1 VSIKNLVQIDDAAL
15 VQIVDAALAD
25 SARRSGDFL
34 VCKPGCF
41 QCCVGVF
48 AISQLDAIRLRDGL
62 RNLEVVDGARA
73 TRVRERVAESLARLG
88 PDFPGDAAT
97 GLLPE
102 FDEPCDEADA
112 FEGAFDAFA
121 NAEVCP
127 VLDPATGTCDLYAAR
142 PIPCRTFGP
151 PVKNAEG
158 GLGVCELCF
167 HGATNEQIA
176 ACEMHPDPDHLEE
189 RLLDE
194 LRETTGAH
202 GQTIVSYA
210 LRG

>member
-1 VSIKNLVQIDDAAL
+1 MKPLDDAAL

-25 SARRSGDFL
+25 SAQRSGDLL

-48 AISQLDAIRLRDGL
+48 PISQLDARRLQDGL
-62 RNLEVVDGARA
+62 RALQEADGARA
-73 TRVRERVAESLARLG
+73 ARVRDRVTESLARIG
-88 PDFPGDAAT
+88 PEFPGDAMT

-102 FDEPCDEADA
+102 FAEESAEAEA
-112 FEGAFDAFA
+112 FETAFEDFA
-121 NAEVCP
+121 NDEVCP

-151 PVKNAEG
+151 PVMSAEG

-167 HGATNEQIA
+167 HGATTEQIA
-176 ACEMHPDPDHLEE
+176 ACEMHPDPEHLEE

-194 LRETTGAH
+194 LRVRTGAY
-202 GQTIVSYA
+202 GQTIVAFA
-210 LRG
+210 LRTS

>member
-1 VSIKNLVQIDDAAL
+1 MQFADDVAP

-25 SARRSGDFL
+25 STRRSGDLL

-48 AISQLDAIRLRDGL
+48 AISQVDALRLRDGL
-62 RNLEVVDGARA
+62 RALETTDAARA
-73 TRVRERVAESLARLG
+73 ERIRGRVAESLARIG
-88 PDFPGDAAT
+88 PEFPGDAVT

-102 FDEPCDEADA
+102 FAEPCAEAEA
-112 FEGAFDAFA
+112 FEAAFDDFA
-121 NAEVCP
+121 NDEVCP

-176 ACEMHPDPDHLEE
+176 ACEMHPDPEHLEE
-189 RLLDE
+189 RLLEE

-202 GQTIVSYA
+202 GQTIISYA
-210 LRG
+210 LRGS

>member
-1 VSIKNLVQIDDAAL
+1 MPNIDDSVL

-25 SARRSGDFL
+25 SARRSGEYL

-48 AISQLDAIRLRDGL
+48 PVSQLDAVRLRDGL
-62 RNLEVVDGARA
+62 RALEQIDASRAAAVHRRVV
-73 TRVRERVAESLARLG
+73 ESLARIG
-88 PDFPGDAAT
+88 PDFPGDTVT

-102 FDEPCDEADA
+102 FAENSAEAEA
-112 FEGAFDAFA
+112 FEAAFEDFA
-121 NAEVCP
+121 NDEVCP
-127 VLDPATGTCDLYAAR
+127 VLDPATGTCDLYTAR

-151 PVKNAEG
+151 PVMNAEG

-167 HGATNEQIA
+167 RGATSEEIA
-176 ACEMHPDPDHLEE
+176 ACEMHPDPGHVEE
-189 RLLDE
+189 RLLDQ
-194 LRETTGAH
+194 LREETGVH
-202 GQTIVSYA
+202 GQTIIAYA

>member
-1 VSIKNLVQIDDAAL
+1 MPNLDDAAL

-34 VCKPGCF
+34 VCRPGCF

-48 AISQLDAIRLRDGL
+48 PISQLDAQRLRDGL
-62 RNLEVVDGARA
+62 RGLKTTDAAKAE
-73 TRVRERVAESLARLG
+73 RVRTRVAESLARIG
-88 PDFPGDAAT
+88 PEFPGDAVT

-102 FDEPCDEADA
+102 FAEDSVEAEA
-112 FEGAFDAFA
+112 FEDYA
-121 NAEVCP
+121 NDEVCP

-151 PVKNAEG
+151 PVMNAEG

-167 HGATNEQIA
+167 HGATTEQIA
-176 ACEMHPDPDHLEE
+176 ACEMHPDPEHLEE
-189 RLLDE
+189 RLLNA
-194 LRETTGAH
+194 LREETGAH
-202 GQTIVSYA
+202 GQTIIAYA
-210 LRG
+210 LRS

>member
-1 VSIKNLVQIDDAAL
+1 MPDIDDSAL

-25 SARRSGDFL
+25 SARRSGDLL
-34 VCKPGCF
+34 VCRPGCF

-48 AISQLDAIRLRDGL
+48 PISQLDALRLQDGL
-62 RNLEVVDGARA
+62 QALQETDGARA
-73 TRVRERVAESLARLG
+73 TRVRDRVAESLARIG
-88 PDFPGDAAT
+88 PEFPGDAAT

-102 FDEPCDEADA
+102 FAEESAEAEAFGAA
-112 FEGAFDAFA
+112 FEDFA
-121 NAEVCP
+121 NDEVCP

-151 PVKNAEG
+151 PVMSAEG

-167 HGATNEQIA
+167 HGATTEEIA
-176 ACEMHPDPDHLEE
+176 ACEMHPDPEHVEE

-194 LRETTGAH
+194 LREQTGAH
-202 GQTIVSYA
+202 GQTIVTYA

>member
-1 VSIKNLVQIDDAAL
+1 MKAVDDSAL

-25 SARRSGDFL
+25 SARRSGGFL

-48 AISQLDAIRLRDGL
+48 PISQLDALRLRDGL
-62 RNLEVVDGARA
+62 HGLEYSDPVRA
-73 TRVRERVAESLARLG
+73 ESIRSRVAESLARIG

-102 FDEPCDEADA
+102 FEEESAEAEA
-112 FEGAFDAFA
+112 FESAFEDFA
-121 NAEVCP
+121 NDEVCP

-151 PVKNAEG
+151 PVMSAEG

-167 HGATNEQIA
+167 HGATTEQIA
-176 ACEMHPDPDHLEE
+176 AAEMYPDPDHLEE
-189 RLLDE
+189 RLLDA
-194 LRETTGAH
+194 LRGKTGAR
-202 GQTIVSYA
+202 GQTIIAYA
-210 LRG
+210 LRS

>member
-1 VSIKNLVQIDDAAL
+1 MQPIDDAADITL

-25 SARRSGDFL
+25 SARRSGDLL
-34 VCKPGCF
+34 VCKQGCF

-48 AISQLDAIRLRDGL
+48 PISQLDAMRLRDAL
-62 RNLEVVDGARA
+62 QSTDAARA
-73 TRVRERVAESLARLG
+73 ERIRNRVAESLARIG

-102 FDEPCDEADA
+102 FNEAAEISAEAEA
-112 FEGAFDAFA
+112 FEAAFDDFA
-121 NAEVCP
+121 NNEVCP

-167 HGATNEQIA
+167 HGATDEQIA
-176 ACEMHPDPDHLEE
+176 ACEMHPDPEHMED

-202 GQTIVSYA
+202 GQTIISYA
-210 LRG
+210 LRS

>member
-1 VSIKNLVQIDDAAL
+1 MQPNDDAAL

-48 AISQLDAIRLRDGL
+48 AISQLDALRLRDGL
-62 RNLEVVDGARA
+62 HALEVSDA
-73 TRVRERVAESLARLG
+73 TRAERIRSRVAESLARIG
-88 PDFPGDAAT
+88 PEFPGDATT

-102 FDEPCDEADA
+102 FDGPGDAAEA
-112 FEGAFDAFA
+112 FEAAFDDFA
-121 NAEVCP
+121 NDEVCP

-176 ACEMHPDPDHLEE
+176 ACEMRPDPEHLED

-194 LRETTGAH
+194 LRKTTGVH
-202 GQTIVSYA
+202 GQTIISYA
-210 LRG
+210 LRGQ

>member
-1 VSIKNLVQIDDAAL
+1 MSKIDDSAL

-48 AISQLDAIRLRDGL
+48 PISQFDALRLRDGL
-62 RNLEVVDGARA
+62 RALEATDRA
-73 TRVRERVAESLARLG
+73 CAERVHGRVAESLARIG
-88 PDFPGDAAT
+88 PDFPGDAVT

-102 FDEPCDEADA
+102 FSEESTAADA
-112 FEGAFDAFA
+112 FEAAFEVFA
-121 NAEVCP
+121 NDEICP

-151 PVKNAEG
+151 PVMNAEG

-167 HGATNEQIA
+167 HGATTEEIA
-176 ACEMHPDPDHLEE
+176 ACEMHPDPEHLEE
-189 RLLDE
+189 RLLAE
-194 LRETTGAH
+194 LRTETGAH
-202 GQTIVSYA
+202 GQTIIAYA

>member
-1 VSIKNLVQIDDAAL
+1 MPKIDDSAL

-25 SARRSGDFL
+25 SARRSGDLL

-48 AISQLDAIRLRDGL
+48 AISQLDALRLRAALDA
-62 RNLEVVDGARA
+62 LESTDAERA
-73 TRVRERVAESLARLG
+73 GRIRSRVAESLARIS
-88 PDFPGDAAT
+88 PEFPGDAAS

-102 FDEPCDEADA
+102 FDGPSDEADA
-112 FEGAFDAFA
+112 FEAAFDVFA
-121 NAEVCP
+121 NDEVCP
-127 VLDPATGTCDLYAAR
+127 VLDPATGICDLYAAR

-167 HGATNEQIA
+167 HGATSEQIA
-176 ACEMHPDPDHLEE
+176 ACEMHPDPEHLEE
-189 RLLDE
+189 RLLAE
-194 LRETTGAH
+194 LREETGAH
-202 GQTIVSYA
+202 GQTIISYA